1 MNQVNPLT
9 LDLWGVYH
17 ISVRL
22 TCCWWRWRSWEAKKW
37 HIFGNSA
44 VLLFLSSSL
53 NAWLSP
59 QAARARTVSIH
70 NYANITIILADA
82 WNVRICLRINRC
94 TLNPEIWNTFEQRTL
109 LASIFFVR
117 LNFESSLKLIY
128 GRISKKSNLENSKKS
143 CYLCFEPKRNQTS
156 NLRMW
161 LFQSFKFHNINIPQ
175 PSDYKLRDHTT
186 S

>member
-1 MNQVNPLT
+1 MRDWAHRQLK
-9 LDLWGVYH
+9 LA
-17 ISVRL
+17 RL
-22 TCCWWRWRSWEAKKW
+22 AFITM
-37 HIFGNSA
+37 
-44 VLLFLSSSL
+44 
-53 NAWLSP
+53 
-59 QAARARTVSIH
+59 QT
-70 NYANITIILADA
+70 ITIILADA

-109 LASIFFVR
+109 LASILFVR

-175 PSDYKLRDHTT
+175 PGDYKQRDHTT
-186 S
+186 SLEVKEELFNGGTYIRGGLQTEGIMSEGACESNRKDERSWALIKIRFAFLGF